1 MTTASTS
8 RHRGLAPAVLA
19 ASAFAVLTACG
30 APKALRQ
37 EPPPPPPPPA
47 QSQTA
52 APNPGSDPNPVADD
66 VPALPAP
73 VATNQPLERAIS
85 NQHANG
91 LLSVAAPGNDPRR
104 AVVQM
109 LVRAGHDAG
118 APGVAELA
126 AEVLV
131 AASDAGSGRRSL
143 RQRAGELGGQL
154 DVQVAATGTWL
165 TLQVP
170 ASRWQDAAE
179 ALLAAARDA
188 TGSRTQ
194 IERIREEYV
203 VRRSR
208 EVWAD
213 PSGSNALA
221 LLHGLPGTNASVA
234 NLLDRDASEVRQFLA
249 AQAVPARTVLTVE
262 TAAEPSALR
271 SALDAVVADA
281 RWRPA
286 AANVPERAPTASAPA
301 TGIHWA
307 PAPLP
312 GLITASF
319 VVPLPDDGDPA
330 QGDAA
335 VLLACLTL
343 DGVGGRFE
351 QLLRDRNLGDLQFRS
366 QWLTTGSTPALVLT
380 TRASPLG
387 AVLAWRAFG
396 EARESL
402 RTAPPS
408 ASELALATRRATLTA
423 RLLRADAAARLRNRV
438 GAVLRGEQDGD
449 PTLRRLQQLTDR
461 GGRGATA
468 GLDAF
473 LARPGALLVFG
484 GEPPA
489 DVALAA
495 KFELLPAGALAKLAG
510 APEQVQAGSGRPW
523 LQPSL
528 EVLGGSELLRRTDGF
543 RATVVRSVAG
553 AAAASEQVDW
563 RAPDQLTRTRRL
575 LGQELVTEIRGK
587 DAKERTGAET
597 RSLDSVESRRT
608 LREYARHPV
617 ALLAAHARGEL
628 EFRPVARRDSD
639 GREVLILEAVGGDF
653 ERLRIHVE
661 ATSRLIRT
669 VESWETLE
677 TGVRGYL
684 QETWSDYRQV
694 GGVRFPHHVEREL
707 DDGAGRVTID
717 YADVEPSL
725 QRR

>member
-1 MTTASTS
+1 MTIT
-8 RHRGLAPAVLA
+8 RQQVLARAALA
-19 ASAFAVLTACG
+19 ASAFAALTACG

-37 EPPPPPPPPA
+37 EPPPPPPPA
-47 QSQTA
+47 QTPTTA
-52 APNPGSDPNPVADD
+52 AGNAGEPTPAAEPV
-66 VPALPAP
+66 PQLPAP
-73 VATNQPLERAIS
+73 VATSQPLEQAIS
-85 NQHANG
+85 SQHGNG
-91 LLSVAAPGNDPRR
+91 LLSVAAPGSDPSR
-104 AVVQM
+104 AVVQV
-109 LVRAGHDAG
+109 LVRAGTTAA

-131 AASDAGSGRRSL
+131 ATSDASSGRRSL
-143 RQRAGELGGQL
+143 RQRATELGGRL

-165 TLQVP
+165 TLAVP

-179 ALLAAARDA
+179 ALLAALRDA
-188 TGSRTQ
+188 TESRTQ

-213 PSGSNALA
+213 PSGNNALA

-249 AQAVPARTVLTVE
+249 LQATPARTVLTVE
-262 TAAEPSALR
+262 TAAEPAALR

-286 AANVPERAPTASAPA
+286 PPPDRVPPASDPAAAEPAS
-301 TGIHWA
+301 GVYWA
-307 PAPLP
+307 PAALP
-312 GLITASF
+312 GLVTASF

-330 QGDAA
+330 QADAA
-335 VLLACLTL
+335 VLLACVTL

-351 QLLRDRNLGDLQFRS
+351 QLLRERNLGELQFRG
-366 QWLTTGSTPALVLT
+366 QWIGTGSTPALVLT

-387 AVLAWRAFG
+387 AVLAWQAFG
-396 EARESL
+396 AARESL

-408 ASELALATRRATLTA
+408 PSELTLAIRRATLTA
-423 RLLRADAAARLRNRV
+423 RLLRADPAAQLRNRV
-438 GAVLRGEQDGD
+438 GALLRGEHDGD
-449 PTLRRLQQLTDR
+449 PTLRRLQRLTDR
-461 GGRGATA
+461 GGRGVMDAQ
-468 GLDAF
+468 DAF
-473 LARPGALLVFG
+473 ATRPGALLVFG

-489 DVALAA
+489 DLALAA

-510 APEQVQAGSGRPW
+510 APEQVQASSGRPW

-528 EVLGGSELLRRTDGF
+528 EVLGGAELLRRTVGF
-543 RATVVRSVAG
+543 RATVLRSVAG
-553 AAAASEQVDW
+553 ATAASEQVDW
-563 RAPDQLTRTRRL
+563 RAPDQLSRTRQL

-597 RSLDSVESRRT
+597 RSLDSVETLRT

-661 ATSRLIRT
+661 ASSRLIRV

-677 TGVRGYL
+677 SGVRGYL

-707 DDGAGRVTID
+707 DDGAMRASLD
-717 YADVEPSL
+717 YVDVEPVL
-725 QRR
+725 QRL